1 MNQKSELVEKSE
13 METSELLDITVP
25 NDMKKKYEQ
34 LENYQELKEELKKMC
49 RMKAK
54 IISVIIGP
62 QL

>member
-13 METSELLDITVP
+13 METSKLLDITVP
-25 NDMKKKYEQ
+25 NDRKKKYEQ